1 MNELVYIRKNDVFTD
16 TLVIAEGT
24 GNEHRAVAVLIKRYK
39 KQFAEIGKICF
50 KHLKCRKYQGR
61 PMKVYQLN
69 EPQASFLI
77 TLLKNSEAV
86 VAFKLELVKQF
97 YAMRKLLLEKQTQ
110 RWQET
115 RKIGKM
121 IRSIEADYIKA
132 LAAYAEAQGSKNPRM
147 LYMAYTKLANSVA
160 GVEDRERANT
170 LQLNNL
176 LLAERV
182 IDDSIAAGMREGKHY
197 KDIYAECKARL
208 AQFREIARLS
218 QSYEGRRERNGYKLE
233 SRPNQC
239 GIKAE

>member
-1 MNELVYIRKNDVFTD
+1 MNELVYIQKDDVFTSS
-16 TLVIAEGT
+16 LVIAEGT
-24 GNEHRAVAVLIKRYK
+24 GNEHRAMASLIRKYKR
-39 KQFAEIGKICF
+39 QFSEIGTIWF
-50 KHLKCRKYQGR
+50 KLLKCRNYPGR

-77 TLLKNSEAV
+77 TLLKNSEV
-86 VAFKLELVKQF
+86 VIAFKLELVKQF

-115 RKIGKM
+115 RKIGKE
-121 IRSIEADYIKA
+121 IRRIEADYIKA
-132 LAAYAEAQGSKNPRM
+132 LTGYARAQGSKNSRM

-197 KDIYAECKARL
+197 KDIYADCKARL
-208 AQFREIARLS
+208 AQFREIAKLS
-218 QSYEGRRERNGYKLE
+218 QKRYEQGR
-233 SRPNQC
+233 
-239 GIKAE
+239 